1 MQNLT
6 FMNLLNVTKTIL
18 VFVFFLSPLFVNAQ
32 RKNFQEL
39 ELNAKSDYKKNEHKV
54 KEMAEYILS
63 VPISKEEDSKIASR
77 NILKW
82 MTGTPDHDFII
93 DNSIMELSKK
103 NEDLLFLYMAAITKA
118 ALNSNEKKNPMEL
131 KLAAFEILLDYCA
144 LETNAVKASKELKKA
159 MQARKDGNL
168 DEYLKL

>member
-1 MQNLT
+1 MT
-6 FMNLLNVTKTIL
+6 VLNVIKTIL
-18 VFVFFLSPLFVNAQ
+18 LVVFFSSSLSVNAQ
-32 RKNFQEL
+32 QKNFQEL

-63 VPISKEEDSKIASR
+63 MPVNKEENSKIASR

-118 ALNSNEKKNPMEL
+118 ALSNNEKKNPMEL
-131 KLAAFEILLDYCA
+131 KLSAFEILLDYCA
-144 LETNAVKASKELKKA
+144 LEKNAVKANKELKKA

-168 DEYLKL
+168 NQYLKL